1 MLNVVYN
8 DFYIMGFGCQNM
20 LLLAGNIFY
29 KMIERHI

>member
-20 LLLAGNIFY
+20 LLLAGNQA
-29 KMIERHI
+29 ES